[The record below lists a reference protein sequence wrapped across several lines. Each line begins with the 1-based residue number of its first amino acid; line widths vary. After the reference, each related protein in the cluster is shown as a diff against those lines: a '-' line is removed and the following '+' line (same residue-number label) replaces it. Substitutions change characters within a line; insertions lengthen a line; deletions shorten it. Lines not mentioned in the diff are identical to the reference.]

1 MKVLGR
7 ADSLNVRKVLWAM
20 DEMGIE
26 IVREDYGGSFG
37 KTDTEEYRCMNPT
50 GLVPVV
56 IDGDAAIWE
65 SNTIIRYLATRSP
78 NKGFAGASSREA
90 AQISQWMD
98 WQLGTLNPLAQSLF
112 VQIRLGEKSDQKI
125 VADVSANLAKLLNTV
140 LKRALPPHGFM
151 FGKSVTAADICLGI
165 MLHRYVSLLDAASLE
180 DRVRQYHKDNSERA
194 GFQKYVAIGKP

>member
-20 DEMGIE
+20 DEMGME

-37 KTDTEEYRCMNPT
+37 KTDTEEYRRMNPT

-78 NKGFAGASSREA
+78 NKGFAGASNREA
-90 AQISQWMD
+90 AEISQWMD

-112 VQIRLGEKSDQKI
+112 AQIRLGEKSDPKI
-125 VADVSANLAKLLNTV
+125 VADVSANLTKLLNTV

-151 FGKSVTAADICLGI
+151 FGKSVTAADVCLGI

-180 DRVRQYHKDNSERA
+180 DRVRQYHKENSARA